1 MRPMEP
7 RSTPALPC
15 SKVSFAATT
24 RPPSTTSAVMSET
37 DSPRPGE
44 GRIQTPAAV
53 RESLQRVLSASD
65 FVGHAL
71 AREPALLDELTA
83 SGDLLRGGAETA
95 DSYYAARAPRWS
107 PDEPLQDA
115 DVMARLRRWRRREM
129 VRIAYRDLAGW
140 ATLDETL
147 AELSAF
153 ADQAIDAAY
162 AQARARLIAIHGE
175 PRAESGGKQPLLIIA
190 MGKLGGRELNFS
202 SDIDL
207 VFLFPEHGDT
217 GAAGSRESAVR
228 GISNEEFFTRL
239 GQELIRLL
247 GARTEDGF
255 VFRVDMRL
263 RPFGESGP
271 LAASF
276 ASFEDYLQ
284 RHGRDWERYAWIKA
298 RPITGAELYAS
309 AVRPFVYRRYLDYGV
324 FESLREMKG
333 RIERE
338 VDRRELADDVKLGP
352 GGIREIEFV
361 VQAFQVIRGGQ
372 DRRLQTTSLLQA
384 LELLGAGKLLPTEA

>member
-1 MRPMEP
+1 
-7 RSTPALPC
+7 
-15 SKVSFAATT
+15 
-24 RPPSTTSAVMSET
+24 MSET

-44 GRIQTPAAV
+44 GLIQTPATA
-53 RESLQRVLSASD
+53 RESLERVLRASD
-65 FVGHAL
+65 FIGHTL
-71 AREPALLDELTA
+71 AREPALLDELIA

-95 DSYYAARAPRWS
+95 ASYYAARTPRWS
-107 PDEPLQDA
+107 PGQPLEETEF
-115 DVMARLRRWRRREM
+115 MARLRRWRRREM

-140 ATLDETL
+140 ATLAETL
-147 AELSAF
+147 AELTAF
-153 ADQAIDAAY
+153 ADHAIDAAY
-162 AQARARLIAIHGE
+162 AYARARLTAIHGE
-175 PRAESGGKQPLLIIA
+175 PRAASGGTQPLLTIA

-217 GAAGSRESAVR
+217 DALGSGESPAR
-228 GISNEEFFTRL
+228 SISNEEFFTRL
-239 GQELIRLL
+239 GQGLLRLL

-255 VFRVDMRL
+255 VFRVDLRL

-276 ASFEDYLQ
+276 ASFEDYMQ

-298 RPITGAELYAS
+298 RPITGRECYAELYAS

-333 RIERE
+333 LIERE
-338 VDRRELADDVKLGP
+338 VAR
-352 GGIREIEFV
+352 
-361 VQAFQVIRGGQ
+361 
-372 DRRLQTTSLLQA
+372 
-384 LELLGAGKLLPTEA
+384 